1 MMMEE
6 LTMSSGLASLRRRMQ
21 VARSRRALGQAL
33 DEANTPAMRQELL
46 TLASSRQWMN
56 LPR

>member
-1 MMMEE
+1 
-6 LTMSSGLASLRRRMQ
+6 MSSGLVSLRRRMQ
-21 VARSRRALGQAL
+21 VARSRRAFVQAL

-46 TLASSRQWMN
+46 TLAGNRQWMN